1 MRSFTVGC
9 EAKTIET
16 AMTNRNQMV
25 AWFSKGEPDSG
36 EKGLYTYKAAS
47 HTKDNITVAYAVAR
61 PPVASAIT
69 SSSVTSLLIVAWP
82 TKKMT
87 APIINES
94 TPILPI
100 HTSHCEV
107 LSKLGIQGDIKIT
120 ATPNALEMR
129 PNPEQR

>member
-1 MRSFTVGC
+1 MRGFTVGC

-25 AWFSKGEPDSG
+25 TWFSKEEPDSG
-36 EKGLYTYKAAS
+36 EKGLYTYKAPS
-47 HTKDNITVAYAVAR
+47 HLKGNITVSYAAAR

-82 TKKMT
+82 TKKIT

-94 TPILPI
+94 TPIPPI
-100 HTSHCEV
+100 
-107 LSKLGIQGDIKIT
+107 
-120 ATPNALEMR
+120 
-129 PNPEQR
+129 QRTHDP

>member
-1 MRSFTVGC
+1 MSLYALLPRSYPSMSSFTVGC

-25 AWFSKGEPDSG
+25 TWLSKEEPDSG
-36 EKGLYTYKAAS
+36 EKRLYMCKAAS
-47 HTKDNITVAYAVAR
+47 HTKDTITVSYAAAR

-82 TKKMT
+82 TKKIT

-94 TPILPI
+94 TPIPPI
-100 HTSHCEV
+100 
-107 LSKLGIQGDIKIT
+107 
-120 ATPNALEMR
+120 
-129 PNPEQR
+129 QRTHDL